1 MTSHVTTH
9 VLDTSLGLP
18 AAGIAVTLSHVD
30 DRAVEPMA
38 VGTTDTDG
46 RITDLGPRHIPAG
59 TYRLTFDTDA
69 YFARDDR
76 ATFYPAVEVTFTID
90 GAAHVHVPL
99 LLSPYG
105 FSTYRGS

>member
-18 AAGIAVTLSHVD
+18 AAGLAVTLSHVD
-30 DRAVEPMA
+30 ERSVEPMA
-38 VGTTDTDG
+38 VGTTDADG
-46 RITDLGPRHIPAG
+46 RITELGPKHIPSG

-76 ATFYPAVEVTFTID
+76 SAFFPTVEVTFTIETD
-90 GAAHVHVPL
+90 EHVHVPL
-99 LLSPYG
+99 LLSPFGY
-105 FSTYRGS
+105 STYRGS